1 MPKTGS
7 SDLFE
12 LIRSLSK
19 AEKAAFK
26 IYVRRGDTQSPMYL
40 KLFDLVEKRKA
51 YDEKKTIQLLKIEPI
66 RFPELKHYLYNL
78 VLKSLNDFY
87 SGQSVKYKLREYLNI
102 INILLERGLYD
113 QCSKQIRKAKAL
125 AAKFEQHSFLIEL
138 HDFELTIFNA
148 TQYVGV
154 EETRIKEINQQ
165 IETSLK
171 LLKLSKDY
179 SIATD
184 LAFLRT
190 YRSGGFRNINEA
202 KAIIRLYDENNPK
215 SKPSLPFDT
224 MLTYYSFLDRYY
236 HDMRDY
242 KNGYEAMKKAIH
254 LIESNP
260 HQIAERPR
268 SYAAAISNMINHL
281 LHLRKFNE
289 IPTYIK
295 KLSEAKAPNER
306 VKAFILFKVLSFEMQ
321 LCMQTGNFV
330 KGILFVDQLEDIFS
344 RKSALNAQTELL
356 LYYYS
361 VILCIGAEDYG
372 KANYFLRKILDG
384 NYSGIRVDVYCFA
397 KILSLIV
404 NFELNNRD
412 YLEYA
417 VKSVYRFLTKRKR
430 LYKFESIVLEF
441 IHRKIPKVRSIMDQT
456 EAFGKLREKL
466 LKLKNDPFEKEA
478 FNYFDFISWLD
489 SKIEGRSFAEV
500 VRENAG
506 GVNGC

>member
-1 MPKTGS
+1 MPKSAS

-12 LIRSLSK
+12 LIQSMSK
-19 AEKAAFK
+19 SEKAAFK
-26 IYVRRGDTQSPMYL
+26 IYVRRSDSKSPMYL
-40 KLFDLVEKRKA
+40 KLFDLLEKRNK
-51 YDEKKTIQLLKIEPI
+51 YDEKKIIRLLKIDPR

-87 SGQSVKYKLREYLNI
+87 SDQSVNYRLRDMLNI
-102 INILLERGLYD
+102 INILLERGLYE

-125 AAKFEQHSFLIEL
+125 ALKFEKHSFLIEL
-138 HDFELTIFNA
+138 CDFELTVFNA

-154 EETRIKEINQQ
+154 DESRIMEINQQ
-165 IETSLK
+165 VEKSLK
-171 LLKLSKDY
+171 LLKLSNDY

-184 LAFLRT
+184 LAFFRT
-190 YRSGGFRNINEA
+190 YRSGGFRNKSEA
-202 KAIIRLYDENNPK
+202 GAIIRLYNKSVPK
-215 SKPSLPFDT
+215 SELSLPFDT

-242 KNGYEAMKKAIH
+242 KKGYETMNKAIH
-254 LIESNP
+254 LIEANP
-260 HQIAERPR
+260 HQIVERPR

-289 IPTYIK
+289 MPAYIK

-321 LCMQTGNFV
+321 LCMQTGNFE
-330 KGILFVDQLEDIFS
+330 KGALFVEQVENILS
-344 RKSALNAQTELL
+344 RKKALNAQTELL

-361 VILCIGAEDYG
+361 VIICIGAEEYG
-372 KANYFLRKILDG
+372 RANYFLRKILDG

-441 IHRKIPKVRSIMDQT
+441 IHKKIPRIVSIPDRT
-456 EAFGKLREKL
+456 DAFGKLREKL
-466 LKLKNDPFEKEA
+466 LKLRTDPFEKEA

-500 VRENAG
+500 VRERAG
-506 GVNGC
+506 TVNG